1 MTGELAPP
9 AERTSNAALLAGFG
23 ALVLL
28 ATAELLVPGLA
39 AGRSLRITLLAGVLM
54 AKVGIVFVAFLRV
67 PANRR
72 STGLLAA
79 ALVMAVGFAVVL
91 MLESWYRSGGR

>member
-1 MTGELAPP
+1 MNGEANL
-9 AERTSNAALLAGFG
+9 ERTSNAAVFAGFG

-39 AGRSLRITLLAGVLM
+39 AGRSLRITLLAGLLM
-54 AKVGIVFVAFLRV
+54 AKIGIVFLAFLRV
-67 PANRR
+67 RANRR

-79 ALVMAVGFAVVL
+79 ALVMAAGFAVVL
-91 MLESWYRSGGR
+91 MIETWHRSGIR

>member
-1 MTGELAPP
+1 MNGEVATG
-9 AERTSNAALLAGFG
+9 RSGNAALVAGFG

-39 AGRSLRITLLAGVLM
+39 AGRSLRITVLAGLLM
-54 AKVGIVFVAFLRV
+54 AKIGIVFVAFLRV
-67 PANRR
+67 RANRR

-79 ALVMAVGFAVVL
+79 ALVLAAGFAVVL
-91 MLESWYRSGGR
+91 MIESWYRSGIR

>member
-1 MTGELAPP
+1 MKPHLHVLDGLRGT
-9 AERTSNAALLAGFG
+9 AALSVF
-23 ALVLL
+23 VFHVW
-28 ATAELLVPGLA
+28 ELLVPGLA

-79 ALVMAVGFAVVL
+79 ALVMATGFAVVL
-91 MLESWYRSGGR
+91 MLESWYRSGVR